1 MNIALVL
8 AGGTGTR
15 LGTDIPKQ
23 YIRVNGRMII
33 DYCLETM
40 EHSKDIDEVWIVAD
54 KMWQQHIK
62 KINKFKGYA
71 CPGSNRQLSIYNGL
85 RAIEASLLD
94 EQKDVN
100 VLIHDAA
107 RPFLTDKLIHECVEA
122 VAGHDGVLPVLPMKD
137 TVYYSEDGKAISS
150 LINRNKVYAG
160 QAPELFRLKPYIKAN
175 ETLLP
180 DKILLVNGSTE
191 PAIMAGMD
199 IVMITGDENNYK
211 ITTKADMDRFTAE
224 L

>member
-85 RAIEASLLD
+85 RAIETSGSAY
-94 EQKDVN
+94 E
-100 VLIHDAA
+100 
-107 RPFLTDKLIHECVEA
+107 
-122 VAGHDGVLPVLPMKD
+122 GYG
-137 TVYYSEDGKAISS
+137 
-150 LINRNKVYAG
+150 
-160 QAPELFRLKPYIKAN
+160 
-175 ETLLP
+175 
-180 DKILLVNGSTE
+180 IL
-191 PAIMAGMD
+191 
-199 IVMITGDENNYK
+199 
-211 ITTKADMDRFTAE
+211 
-224 L
+224 

>member
-23 YIRVNGRMII
+23 YIRVNGRVII

-71 CPGSNRQLSIYNGL
+71 CPGSN
-85 RAIEASLLD
+85 
-94 EQKDVN
+94 
-100 VLIHDAA
+100 
-107 RPFLTDKLIHECVEA
+107 
-122 VAGHDGVLPVLPMKD
+122 
-137 TVYYSEDGKAISS
+137 
-150 LINRNKVYAG
+150 
-160 QAPELFRLKPYIKAN
+160 PYIMGLGQLK
-175 ETLLP
+175 LHYRMSRKMLMF
-180 DKILLVNGSTE
+180 LF
-191 PAIMAGMD
+191 MMQQ
-199 IVMITGDENNYK
+199 
-211 ITTKADMDRFTAE
+211 DRF
-224 L
+224 